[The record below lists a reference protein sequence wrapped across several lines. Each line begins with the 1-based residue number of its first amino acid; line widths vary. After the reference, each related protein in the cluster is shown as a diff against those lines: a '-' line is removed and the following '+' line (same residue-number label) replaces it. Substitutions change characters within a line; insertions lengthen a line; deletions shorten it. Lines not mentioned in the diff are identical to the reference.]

1 MGNGATGAPILP
13 PLPEDAQRLLIVRRA
28 ARLAVALVVHRV
40 VEHVGR
46 ALLALAAVRRFLF
59 ARALFGPP
67 GVPRP
72 AGPGA
77 IRFSHPPPTFSLFGS
92 TPVRALTALQNAA
105 PPPPQ

>member
-46 ALLALAAVRRFLF
+46 ALLALAAVRRFLL
-59 ARALFGPP
+59 ARALMGRRD
-67 GVPRP
+67 VRRT
-72 AGPGA
+72 AGPGS
-77 IRFSHPPPTFSLFGS
+77 IRFPHPSHTFSFRGS
-92 TPVRALTALQNAA
+92 TPGRAFTAFKNA
-105 PPPPQ
+105 